1 MINNPTWAGIRE
13 AYANSFATLKSL
25 PCDVFLGPHAP
36 FFDMEAKVP
45 KMLSVSP
52 ILLSTQQGI
61 SDISRWEELPRTSRE
76 GGLRANEIVPS
87 GSGMKFDLNG

>member
-36 FFDMEAKVP
+36 FFDMEARCR
-45 KMLSVSP
+45 MLSGKP
-52 ILLSTQQGI
+52 NPFIDQQGI
-61 SDISRWEELPRTSRE
+61 SDISHAGRKSYLEQVAKEERTES
-76 GGLRANEIVPS
+76 
-87 GSGMKFDLNG
+87 K

>member
-45 KMLSVSP
+45 KMLSGKP
-52 ILLSTQQGI
+52 NPFYRP
-61 SDISRWEELPRTSRE
+61 SR
-76 GGLRANEIVPS
+76 V
-87 GSGMKFDLNG
+87 

>member
-52 ILLSTQQGI
+52 ILLSTQQGYKRYI
-61 SDISRWEELPRTSRE
+61 TLGERLPRTSRE
-76 GGLRANEIVPS
+76 GA
-87 GSGMKFDLNG
+87 D

>member
-25 PCDVFLGPHAP
+25 PCDVFLGRTRH
-36 FFDMEAKVP
+36 FSMEAKVP

-61 SDISRWEELPRTSRE
+61 SDISHAGENYLEQVAKERTES
-76 GGLRANEIVPS
+76 
-87 GSGMKFDLNG
+87 K